1 MDISKIQAFLKKNN
15 FIENKRDGS
24 YVKKVDSVFKRYRF
38 KDNAIF
44 IEVKRNDLEEYQLIA
59 YGDIRDTY
67 LNDKGQI
74 TGVKRAIPEYSMD
87 KIKQMKDG
95 NES

>member
-1 MDISKIQAFLKKNN
+1 MELVKIHSFLKKNN
-15 FIENKRDGS
+15 FLENKRDGS
-24 YVKKVDSVFKRYRF
+24 YTKRVDSVIKRYRF

-44 IEVKRNDLEEYQLIA
+44 IEVKRNDNEDFELIA

-67 LNDKGQI
+67 LNEKGQI
-74 TGVKRAIPEYSMD
+74 TGIKRAIPGYSMD
-87 KIKQMKDG
+87 KIAQIKES